1 MKEKSTRYFLNLK
14 KRNHVK
20 KYIRKLCING
30 KITTDRHCILK
41 EQERY
46 YTEPYKSSINSS
58 NIGEKISSFLNDLYT
73 PQLSEEP
80 KKSCKGLISPEECSE
95 LLDSFRSNTSPGN
108 DGIPDEFYRKFW
120 PLISESFFRSANGCF
135 EKGEM
140 SCSQKQAVVN
150 LIEKSGKDRT
160 LLENWGPIS
169 LVHIDTIIM
178 SMVIA
183 ARVKRCYPVSFT
195 ATRLVMLKI
204 VLSVKQYVLFSISLI
219 SQLRKTFQVFCC
231 L

>member
-1 MKEKSTRYFLNLK
+1 MFR
-14 KRNHVK
+14 KR
-20 KYIRKLCING
+20 
-30 KITTDRHCILK
+30 
-41 EQERY
+41 
-46 YTEPYKSSINSS
+46 
-58 NIGEKISSFLNDLYT
+58 
-73 PQLSEEP
+73 
-80 KKSCKGLISPEECSE
+80 
-95 LLDSFRSNTSPGN
+95 GN
-108 DGIPDEFYRKFW
+108 VM
-120 PLISESFFRSANGCF
+120 LT
-135 EKGEM
+135 
-140 SCSQKQAVVN
+140 KQAVIN

-183 ARVKRCYPVSFT
+183 ARVKRCYQVSFT